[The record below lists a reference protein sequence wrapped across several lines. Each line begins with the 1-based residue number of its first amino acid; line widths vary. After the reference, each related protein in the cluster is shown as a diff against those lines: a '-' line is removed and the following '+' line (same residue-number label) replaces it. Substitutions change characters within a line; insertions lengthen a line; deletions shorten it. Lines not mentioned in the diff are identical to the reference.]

1 MLIALIAAFVVS
13 GYALAALVWLMI
25 VAASRADAKAPAGAA
40 EDQDTQRSAAGQMI
54 RKSQVEHAA

>member
-1 MLIALIAAFVVS
+1 MLIALIAALVVS
-13 GYALAALVWLMI
+13 GYALAALAWVAV
-25 VAASRADAKAPAGAA
+25 VAASRADAKAATDAA

>member
-13 GYALAALVWLMI
+13 GYLIAAFVWLLVI
-25 VAASRADAKAPAGAA
+25 AAVRADRRAPATENEAV
-40 EDQDTQRSAAGQMI
+40 QRSAAGQMI

>member
-13 GYALAALVWLMI
+13 GYVLAALAWLMI
-25 VAASRADAKAPAGAA
+25 VAASRADARAPAVAT
-40 EDQDTQRSAAGQMI
+40 EDESAQRSAAGQMI